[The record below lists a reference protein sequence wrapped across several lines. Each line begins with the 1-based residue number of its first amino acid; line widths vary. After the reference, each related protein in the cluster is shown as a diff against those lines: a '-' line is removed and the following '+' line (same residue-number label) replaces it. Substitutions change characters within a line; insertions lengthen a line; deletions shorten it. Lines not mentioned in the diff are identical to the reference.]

1 MIVTL
6 KSLSQK
12 LLMKAQKKKIN
23 ERVTKQLNPLLGFLV
38 CQLIMSLAYRLSIDF
53 TIFRKASFLG

>member
-1 MIVTL
+1 
-6 KSLSQK
+6 
-12 LLMKAQKKKIN
+12 MKAQKKVFSTRVMKIN